1 MPTAKRRREAS
12 DDEDAQEPD
21 TPRSGAGEGEL
32 SQTVCSLCRHR
43 KARCDR
49 RKPRCGLC
57 IKNDMDCE
65 YVVTQKKRGLRAG
78 YVSELERRL
87 EVLERDVRDLKSQ
100 RPILPEIHS
109 FNNVNDLDLSFQ
121 NNIDP
126 MLGVEPITPNS
137 APGPTNHSN
146 AARQW
151 SQSTQENALPAS
163 PIDANKIAS
172 GIETLSPPILA
183 ELLDTWF
190 SDYYRWI
197 PILHK
202 PSLLDTLHTPFLKE
216 SQLYIVLKAI
226 TAVTVTDTQKTRL
239 SRLCD
244 EDRQRLAL
252 SFRCQVVMEA
262 MGSLSLQSLQALL
275 VITILDYGAGK
286 FSDFWNLVALCKRM
300 ATQLGLR
307 DMVQGDHNNQ
317 RFTVPPRMLPAPN
330 NSIEREE
337 RVRAYWMTEALD
349 GYSTL
354 GAAWNVHILRPP
366 LTKVLP
372 CNEDDWECTEPMV
385 DFLVFGDFE
394 SPSSF
399 ALYVSFVTNELFEVH
414 QFLQQSLQTTT
425 TEECET
431 WDREFRKVEG
441 YLKDWRARNSS
452 IAGPYASYV
461 MSPGRTTRFDPTI
474 VLANTGYNIAI
485 IALYSRL
492 ALPPHG
498 FENYLDAKSPALERC
513 LDACNDLASIIG
525 AISDEDLQCIC
536 PHFIF
541 DMFVAARFFLVNA
554 RAFETDLPANLNILL
569 HAYSICQKRWHLAR
583 NLEKVLRTAI
593 AEHNVPL
600 AAVSLP
606 PQFYDMQYVA
616 LDIYEA
622 LRIWAETSEP
632 TMNLQ
637 AVLIPLNA
645 SVLNEESS

>member
-1 MPTAKRRREAS
+1 MPAAKRRRETS

-21 TPRSGAGEGEL
+21 TPRFGAGEGEL

-49 RKPRCGLC
+49 QKPRCGLC

-100 RPILPEIHS
+100 RPILPDIHS
-109 FNNVNDLDLSFQ
+109 FNNVNDLDLNFQ

-126 MLGVEPITPNS
+126 TLGVEPITPNS

-163 PIDANKIAS
+163 PIDADKIAS

-385 DFLVFGDFE
+385 DFFVFGDFE

-583 NLEKVLRTAI
+583 NLEEVLRTAI

>member
-100 RPILPEIHS
+100 RPILPDIHS

-126 MLGVEPITPNS
+126 TLGVEPITPNS

-163 PIDANKIAS
+163 PIDADKIAS